1 MRNTEHLAGETRPL
15 DQELP
20 HRIIVKFSEEE
31 IGLPY
36 KDNVEKYF
44 DEKWSQRWDD
54 LKKDY
59 PEITLQRV
67 FISVEPSVIKELRAL
82 AEKRDPTYKSIDFLT
97 FFLIDVSPDT
107 DPSPLIEALN
117 AWDIIEY
124 AYLESPPAPL
134 PSLPIGTNP
143 SLSNRHY
150 LGPPEN
156 NNPAAAHIGGVNAF
170 YVWES
175 FGTGI
180 NAGNGIK
187 FTDIEKGWNLNHQ
200 DLVTASI
207 PLVSGVNRDE
217 KRHGTNVLGIVVAQD
232 NNFGGVGIAY
242 KSTCRVV
249 SGWANMTDSQP
260 RWHDAIMAASTNP
273 SPGDVMLLEAQ
284 IQPGATELPLEME
297 AAVFGVISQATALKL
312 IVVEAAG
319 NGSTLLDNAK
329 DSNGA
334 QILDRNGAQFS
345 DFGAILVGA
354 ANTFGSLAT
363 RRPTSNF
370 GNRVDCFAWGTNV
383 TTTDT
388 DATGT
393 DNNTIDRNDFSG
405 TSSASAIIAGVALLV
420 QGIAKAHNCGDNS
433 NGTYSPEILREILG
447 SFDPITHKPWKPVT
461 PNDTPPYGTRSNDPL
476 TDLIGVM
483 PDLEKII
490 DHKMGLAPDAYLRD
504 FLLDVGDPHTG
515 PISASPDIILRD
527 QQVSSYQAF
536 YAANQN
542 VDGLGEPIKKDGNTK
557 YIYVRVKNCGNAV
570 AKNVQVT
577 VYWSEASTLP
587 MPAQW
592 IGHSIGTVTI
602 LSILGGLMEVVEI
615 PWADFSIPNPGH
627 YCFIGIIGTPKDPAP
642 NPLTINS
649 WASYESFIRNNNN
662 VTWCNFNVDSMPPP
676 PSSNAG
682 SSPGMPGDGGR
693 KENRADLIVLPFLVT
708 GAQFEDLPM
717 QLEVTAQLPERAQ
730 LWLEGRESFLKA
742 INEGRPLQLEDTLE
756 NGIKRVS
763 INPRGTDLFRNI
775 TFPGNLREPM
785 KWIVDIPA
793 EARQQQ
799 YDLILRQLYQNREVG
814 RITWRLVPPVK
825 TG

>member
-345 DFGAILVGA
+345 DSGAILVGA

-393 DNNTIDRNDFSG
+393 DNSTIDRNDFSG

-557 YIYVRVKNCGNAV
+557 YIYVRVKNRGNAV

-615 PWADFSIPNPGH
+615 PWADSSIPNPGH
-627 YCFIGIIGTPKDPAP
+627 YCFIGIIGTPKDPAL

-662 VTWCNFNVDSMPPP
+662 ITWCNFNVDSMPPP

-693 KENRADLIVLPFLVT
+693 KENRADLMVLPFLVT

-717 QLEVTAQLPERAQ
+717 QLEVAAQLPERAQ